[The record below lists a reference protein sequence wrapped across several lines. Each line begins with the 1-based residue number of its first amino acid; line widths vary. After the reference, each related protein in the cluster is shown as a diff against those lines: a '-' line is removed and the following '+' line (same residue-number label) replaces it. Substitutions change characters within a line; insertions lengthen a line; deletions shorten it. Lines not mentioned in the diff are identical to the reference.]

1 MQKNRSTAKLNDS
14 TFFPTDDMPAKG
26 GESMKTIVNI
36 TLASGKEDY
45 DFTTRFM
52 GQDFRIQRFGT
63 DGDVDKAADLLQEWD
78 TRADAIGMGYIQFPF
93 TIGPKKLVEKQTKKL
108 YELGR
113 TLKTPFTTGD
123 SIRMVSHE
131 WCIRHLQY
139 KFGNNYFNNSRVLIL
154 SGMINSTIAK
164 AITEYT
170 SNVKFCDPILEH
182 GIPKFLNSF
191 NDLEL
196 YAKGIHGVLQW
207 VPSKQF
213 SNYAMPL
220 RTFNEHIIRQ
230 AIQQASIVVIPFYE
244 FYKYAGQL
252 GLKELS
258 GKIVITS
265 TAYEDRVKFLANRG
279 VDVIIDT
286 TPKILQRVV
295 GVSVLEALILAA
307 LEKTP
312 DTLTSDDILEVIS
325 GLRMDP
331 RVVYPS
337 GRQKRINRFAFVVH
351 PLSQEY
357 LKKIGPVKL
366 ISRIAPKST
375 MDTVERLMA
384 YSPPFVYSKVTG
396 VKSPTGV
403 EAEGWLIAIG
413 TTPKQMLAHSP
424 EFTNDRLLKAAKI
437 AKGLGAQIMGLG
449 ALTKAMGDAGMTV
462 ARMSEIPITTGNS
475 YSASA
480 ALWAAA
486 EAVRRIGVLETTKS
500 KKLNGKTMVIGATG
514 PVGSVCSKLLATAF
528 EEVYMV
534 DIHDAKLL
542 ALRESILNEIPNTK
556 VHITT
561 RSDKFIE
568 EMDVI
573 VTATTLPGHK
583 ILDLAKV
590 KPGCVITDVNRP
602 LNFTIKDAKS
612 RPDVLIIASGE
623 ITLPGQVEMKDIGL
637 PPGVAYASLAEAIVL
652 ALEGRYETFSVG
664 REIQWEKVS
673 EIYKLGLKHG
683 MKLAA
688 ISGLEGVLKDEDFDR
703 VRAHTVKYKDSLK
716 KPSAKK

>member
-1 MQKNRSTAKLNDS
+1 
-14 TFFPTDDMPAKG
+14 
-26 GESMKTIVNI
+26 MKTIVNI
-36 TLASGKEDY
+36 SLASSKDDY
-45 DFTTRFM
+45 DFTTRFL

-63 DGDVDKAADLLQEWD
+63 DGDTDKAADLLQEWD
-78 TRADAIGMGYIQFPF
+78 TRADAIGLGYIQFPY
-93 TIGPKKLVEKQTKKL
+93 TIGPKKLVEKQTKQL
-108 YELGR
+108 YEIGR
-113 TLKTPFTTGD
+113 ALKTPFTTGD
-123 SIRMVSHE
+123 AIRTVSHE

-139 KFGNNYFNNSRVLIL
+139 KFGNNFFNNSRVLFL

-182 GIPKFLNSF
+182 GIPKFLNSYS
-191 NDLEL
+191 DLEL

-207 VPSKQF
+207 VPSKKF
-213 SNYAMPL
+213 SDYAMPL
-220 RTFNEHIIRQ
+220 RSLNDYIIRQ
-230 AIQQASIVVIPFYE
+230 GVRQAHILVIPFYE
-244 FYKYAGQL
+244 FYKYTQSL

-265 TAYEDRVKFLANRG
+265 TAYEDRIKFLANRG

-295 GVSVLEALILAA
+295 GVSVLEALIMAA

-312 DTLTSDDILEVIS
+312 ETLSNDDLLEVIS

-337 GRQKRINRFAFVVH
+337 GQQKRVNRFAFVVH

-375 MDTVERLMA
+375 MNTIEKLMA

-396 VKSPTGV
+396 IKSPTGV

-413 TTPKQMLAHSP
+413 ATPKQMLAHSP
-424 EFTNDRLLKAAKI
+424 EFINERLLKAAKM
-437 AKGLGAQIMGLG
+437 AKNLGAQIMGVG
-449 ALTKAMGDAGMTV
+449 ALTRAMGDAGMTV
-462 ARMSEIPITTGNS
+462 AKMSDIPITTGNS

-486 EAVRRIGVLETTKS
+486 DAVRRMGVLQESKS

-514 PVGSVCSKLLATAF
+514 PVGAVCSKLLATAF

-542 ALRESILNEIPNTK
+542 ALRESILNEIKNTN

-561 RSDKFIE
+561 RSDKYIE
-568 EMDVI
+568 DMDVI
-573 VTATTLPGHK
+573 VTATTMPGHK
-583 ILDLAKV
+583 ILDLTKV

-602 LNFTIKDAKS
+602 LNFTVKDAKS

-623 ITLPGQVEMKDIGL
+623 ITLPGQVEMRDIGL

-652 ALEGRYETFSVG
+652 ALEGRFENFSVG
-664 REIQWEKVS
+664 RDIQWEKVS

-703 VRAHTVKYKDSLK
+703 VRAHAIKYRESLK
-716 KPSAKK
+716 KSGSKK